1 MTKVH
6 TGADVKSQFKQLS
19 EADLQAYS
27 DEASFQKGYDY
38 YLHHAIVEP
47 TLNETVLRAFCHGSG
62 VNPYRVEATLLP
74 AGEKST
80 HKLASTGCSCPRG
93 GFCKHLVALL
103 LTWIHQPERFVVR
116 SGIMARLSE
125 KNHAELLALLE
136 QLVQRQ
142 PDIEPLI
149 ELLIELPLATTTQER
164 SRPGKGRERTL
175 DPSTIR
181 SQVASAFYNAG
192 EGWGAASRVAAE
204 LEQLYDIGNN
214 FAEAGEWA
222 NAQVVYATI
231 AEETIM
237 QYEEV
242 HDEGQVSWVLGKC
255 AAGLVACLEAQS
267 ALPQDEQ
274 LDTEERE
281 ELLTALF
288 DLWKFGDNYGGI
300 EADVAGAMAESVT
313 EYERKMVESWLR
325 EEMRSGQDFSSQWH
339 NRSIIHFLAT
349 LKQAEHFSDEDLL
362 EEYRK
367 VGLYKE
373 LVEKLLQLGR
383 ENEALGVAQATL
395 TESRDVTW
403 FAEQL
408 LKLDEAWQEQALA
421 FVEARLNE
429 LEPALRGRQQDF
441 TAMYT
446 VDAYRRWLS
455 ERYLLYGKTKQAL
468 DMELTRFQA
477 NPDDTTY
484 RAVRSAAQIAGQPED
499 AWSDLRPRLIQTLE
513 QQSRWGALVSIYLD
527 EGEVGQALSALAELD
542 RGSGRSL
549 PEYGHSY
556 YSAPGD
562 DQIQVAKAAEE
573 DYPREA
579 IRLYKRVIQKLIDG
593 RGRGNYQQ
601 AIGYMTR
608 IRMLYQKQGQEPEW
622 HAYMTNLRESNK
634 SLRALK
640 EELDKR
646 AL

>member
-1 MTKVH
+1 MAKVH
-6 TGADVKSQFKQLS
+6 TGADVKSQFMQLS
-19 EADLQAYS
+19 EADLRAYS

-47 TLNETVLRAFCHGSG
+47 TLSESVLTAFCHGSSLS
-62 VNPYRVEATLLP
+62 PYRVVATLLP
-74 AGEKST
+74 AGDKSA
-80 HKLASTGCSCPRG
+80 HKVVSAGCSCPRG

-103 LTWIHQPERFVVR
+103 LTWLYQPERFVVR
-116 SGIMARLSE
+116 SRLMGRLSE
-125 KNHAELLALLE
+125 KSREELLALLE

-142 PDIEPLI
+142 PDIEPMV
-149 ELLIELPLATTTQER
+149 ELLIELPLVTPAQEKN
-164 SRPGKGRERTL
+164 RPGRGKERTL
-175 DPSTIR
+175 DPSTIQ
-181 SQVASAFYNAG
+181 SQVASAFYHAG

-204 LEQLYDIGNN
+204 LEQLYDIGKN

-231 AEETIM
+231 AEETVM

-255 AAGLVACLEAQS
+255 AAGLVECLEAQS
-267 ALPQDEQ
+267 TLPQDEQ
-274 LDTEERE
+274 LDTEARE

-349 LKQAEHFSDEDLL
+349 LKQAEHFSDEDSL

-367 VGLYKE
+367 AGLYKE
-373 LVEKLLQLGR
+373 LTERLLQLGR

-408 LKLDEAWQEQALA
+408 LKLGEAWREQALG
-421 FVEARLNE
+421 FVETRLGE
-429 LEPALRGRQQDF
+429 VEQALRGKRQDS
-441 TAMYT
+441 TGERT
-446 VDAYRRWLS
+446 VDTYRGWLGEKYS
-455 ERYLLYGKTKQAL
+455 IYGRPQQAL
-468 DMELTRFQA
+468 KIELARFQVS
-477 NPDDTTY
+477 PDTTTY

-499 AWSDLRPRLIQTLE
+499 VWSDLRPRLIQTLE

-527 EGEVGQALSALAELD
+527 EGEVGHALSALAELE
-542 RGSGRSL
+542 RGSGGSL
-549 PEYGHSY
+549 PGDGYNY
-556 YSAPGD
+556 YSPPGD
-562 DQIQVAKAAEE
+562 YRIQVAKAAEE
-573 DYPREA
+573 DYPGEA
-579 IRLYKRVIQKLIDG
+579 IRLYKIVIQKLIDG
-593 RGRGNYQQ
+593 RGRENYQQ
-601 AIGYMTR
+601 AIGYMMR

-622 HAYMTNLRESNK
+622 QAYITNLRNSNK

-646 AL
+646 AM

>member
-1 MTKVH
+1 MAGDEMDETPMVKAQ
-6 TGADVKSQFKQLS
+6 TGAVRP
-19 EADLQAYS
+19 
-27 DEASFQKGYDY
+27 G
-38 YLHHAIVEP
+38 IV
-47 TLNETVLRAFCHGSG
+47 G
-62 VNPYRVEATLLP
+62 
-74 AGEKST
+74 
-80 HKLASTGCSCPRG
+80 
-93 GFCKHLVALL
+93 
-103 LTWIHQPERFVVR
+103 
-116 SGIMARLSE
+116 RLSTKSRE
-125 KNHAELLALLE
+125 ELLALLE

-142 PDIEPLI
+142 PDIEPLL
-149 ELLIELPLATTTQER
+149 ELLIELPLMTTAQER
-164 SRPGKGRERTL
+164 SRPGKGRECTL
-175 DPSTIR
+175 DHSPIR

-192 EGWGAASRVAAE
+192 KGWGAASHVAAE
-204 LEQLYDIGNN
+204 LEQLYDIGKN

-231 AEETIM
+231 AEETVM

-242 HDEGQVSWVLGKC
+242 HDEGQVSWVLGEC
-255 AAGLVACLEAQS
+255 AAGLVECLERQS

-274 LDTEERE
+274 LDTETRE

-288 DLWKFGDNYGGI
+288 DLWKFGYNYGGI
-300 EADVAGAMAESVT
+300 EVNVAGAMAESVT

-367 VGLYKE
+367 AGLYKE
-373 LVEKLLQLGR
+373 LAEKLLQLGR

-408 LKLDEAWQEQALA
+408 LKSGEEWREQALG
-421 FVEARLNE
+421 FVETRLE
-429 LEPALRGRQQDF
+429 EIGQALQGKRQDF
-441 TAMYT
+441 TGERT
-446 VDAYRRWLS
+446 VDTYRGWLGEKYS
-455 ERYLLYGKTKQAL
+455 IYGRPQQAL
-468 DMELTRFQA
+468 KIELARFQA
-477 NPDDTTY
+477 SPDTTTY

-513 QQSRWGALVSIYLD
+513 QQSRWGALVSIYID
-527 EGEVGQALSALAELD
+527 EGEVGHALSALAEME

-549 PEYGHSY
+549 PGYGHSY

-562 DQIQVAKAAEE
+562 YRIQIAKAAEE
-573 DYPREA
+573 DYPGEA
-579 IRLYKRVIQKLIDG
+579 IRLYKSVIQRLIDG
-593 RGRGNYQQ
+593 RGRENYQQ
-601 AIGYMTR
+601 AIGYMMR
-608 IRMLYQKQGQEPEW
+608 IRMLYQKQEQEPEW
-622 HAYMTNLRESNK
+622 HTYITNLRNSNK